1 MATNIEKT
9 QIPDDL
15 VLVTVISREVYFK
28 CSCQLQLLWICIL
41 SNFANDNLV
50 ILRYIHTFSVK

>member
-9 QIPDDL
+9 KIPDDL

-28 CSCQLQLLWICIL
+28 CSCQLQILSLWICIL
-41 SNFANDNLV
+41 SNFAND
-50 ILRYIHTFSVK
+50 

>member
-9 QIPDDL
+9 KIQ
-15 VLVTVISREVYFK
+15 LVTVISREVYFK
-28 CSCQLQLLWICIL
+28 YSCQLQLLWICIL
-41 SNFANDNLV
+41 SNFANDNLI